1 MKRQV
6 SKAYG
11 MTAQGPIATLTNN
24 GRSTFCETRA
34 ADLTPDTAL
43 KFGNELCNYLLLL
56 RDDTNGNLYYIE
68 SYNSYNILE
77 DFYRCIYRGRPYK
90 FNCALWRRV
99 ELKPDA
105 EFYELH

>member
-1 MKRQV
+1 MKRV
-6 SKAYG
+6 LARYG
-11 MTAQGPIATLTNN
+11 AAAQGQTATLTND
-24 GRSTFCETRA
+24 GRSTFIETRA

-56 RDDTNGNLYYIE
+56 RDDTNGNLYFVE
-68 SYNSYNILE
+68 SYNSWNSLE
-77 DFYRCIYRGRPYK
+77 DFYRVIYRSRPYK

-99 ELKPDA
+99 ELKPGA

>member
-1 MKRQV
+1 MKHKV
-6 SKAYG
+6 AAAYG
-11 MTAQGPIATLTNN
+11 MTVQGQIAILTNN

-34 ADLTPDTAL
+34 ADLTPETAE

-68 SYNSYNILE
+68 SYNSWNSLE
-77 DFYRCIYRGRPYK
+77 DFYRVIYRGQPYK

-99 ELKPDA
+99 ELKQDA

>member
-11 MTAQGPIATLTNN
+11 MTVQGQTATLTNN
-24 GRSTFCETRA
+24 GLSTFIEARA
-34 ADLTPDTAL
+34 ADLTPDTAI

-56 RDDTNGNLYYIE
+56 RDDTNGNLYYVD
-68 SYNSYNILE
+68 SYNSWNSLE

-99 ELKPDA
+99 ELKEDA